1 VKLYN
6 WSRSLSCTSTVFQP
20 EGVEDLLSILDL
32 ARKHGKSIALKGAGY
47 SYSDQYLNDGDYVAD
62 LTRMNRIKRWDP
74 ATGQMTV
81 EPGVTVE
88 QALLCCLS
96 DGWVLPVVPGSRYPT
111 MGGCVSNNVHGKNGF
126 RQGNFGE
133 CVREV
138 SLLTAE
144 GRLLVCSP
152 WGHGELFRAVV
163 GGMGLLGVLV
173 EITLQLA
180 RLPHPALRIRKFTA
194 PGIHELVASLEN
206 VKVQNDLAIGQ
217 VDAFARGG
225 GRRARDNSLRDVR
238 RRQRL
243 AWLR

>member
-1 VKLYN
+1 
-6 WSRSLSCTSTVFQP
+6 
-20 EGVEDLLSILDL
+20 
-32 ARKHGKSIALKGAGY
+32 
-47 SYSDQYLNDGDYVAD
+47 
-62 LTRMNRIKRWDP
+62 
-74 ATGQMTV
+74 
-81 EPGVTVE
+81 
-88 QALLCCLS
+88 
-96 DGWVLPVVPGSRYPT
+96 

-225 GRRARDNSLRDVR
+225 GASGEGQFTTGRSPKAAVG
-238 RRQRL
+238 L
-243 AWLR
+243 APMTSGVGSGGACWALSPNPWLSPQANGC